1 MAKEKR
7 ASVYF
12 DRETLSFVGIDA
24 LVKKQL
30 SDVYPKVDIDK
41 ELIKMSLWLQTP
53 KGKKYR
59 ATIGFVMSWL
69 SNACP
74 AHNTGQQYT
83 IGDPDSPLVELVN
96 DYLKGLWKDSEH
108 ILEFNTKRT

>member
-12 DRETLSFVGIDA
+12 DRETLSFVGITEPI
-24 LVKKQL
+24 KTQL

-41 ELIKMSLWLQTP
+41 ELIKMSLWLQSP

-59 ATIGFVMSWL
+59 ANINFVMSWL

-74 AHNTGQQYT
+74 SQQNGEQYY
-83 IGDPDSPLVELVN
+83 IGSPNSPLVELVN
-96 DYLKGLWKDSEH
+96 EYLKELWKDSEH
-108 ILEFNTKRT
+108 ILEFNTKKT